1 MNTQELFEDFDS
13 HTTLS
18 RIVKSW
24 SVTYEGIEYEGTV
37 ITTLEAWGSWR
48 DNEFTIDD
56 QKDLTDDE
64 LDNLKDYVMD
74 NI

>member
-13 HTTLS
+13 HITAS

-24 SVTYEGIEYEGTV
+24 SVTYEGIEYKGIV